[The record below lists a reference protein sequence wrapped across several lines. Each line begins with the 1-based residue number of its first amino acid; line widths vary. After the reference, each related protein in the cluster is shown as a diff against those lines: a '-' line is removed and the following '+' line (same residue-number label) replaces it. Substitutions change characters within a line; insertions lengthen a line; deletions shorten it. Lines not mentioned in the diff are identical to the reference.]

1 MDQIIIGLIFAVIMV
16 ISILIG
22 IDVAVALMATSFVG
36 MWFIGDF
43 YTACSLFGTTA
54 FGTLAEYVL
63 AAVPL
68 FIMMGLLGNMSGAT
82 EDLFDSANV
91 LLARFRGGLGIATVL
106 ANAVFAAI
114 TGASIV
120 SAAVFSKVAYPQ
132 MKRLGYEKKFALGT
146 VAGSS
151 SLGMLIPPSL
161 LFIYY
166 GYLTTE
172 SIGRL
177 FIAGILPGL
186 VLTAIF
192 CVGIWIMVTLKPELA
207 GRPRDEIPTIK
218 NNWLWVVLKPWASVL
233 LILITLG
240 GIYSGVFTPT
250 EAGALGA
257 FIALII
263 ALFRGRF
270 SWGGLWQ
277 QLIDVASTVGCIFIL
292 IIGAQMFSRMLA
304 FSTLPAALTNYIM
317 GLSVPPYVIILLLLG
332 MYLVLGALIDSG
344 SIILITTPIA
354 FPIITSLGYDPI
366 WYGVVCVLSS
376 EIGLITP
383 PFGLSVFVVKSVLG
397 DEVTVE
403 EIFRGAFPFVI
414 MMAMAVAI
422 ICLFPS
428 LSTWLPNRM

>member
-1 MDQIIIGLIFAVIMV
+1 MDQAIIGLIFVAIMM
-16 ISILIG
+16 ISVLIG
-22 IDVAVALMATSFVG
+22 IDVAAALMATSFVG

-43 YTACSLFGTTA
+43 STACSLFGVTA

-63 AAVPL
+63 AAIPL
-68 FIMMGLLGNMSGAT
+68 FMMMGILGNMSGAT
-82 EDLFDSANV
+82 EDLFDSANI

-166 GYLTTE
+166 GYLTAE

-192 CVGIWIMVTLKPELA
+192 CIGIWGMVTLKPELA
-207 GRPRDEIPTIK
+207 GRRQDEKPVAK
-218 NNWLWVVLKPWASVL
+218 NWLLVVLKPWASVV
-233 LILITLG
+233 LILVTLG
-240 GIYSGVFTPT
+240 GIYLGVFTPT

-263 ALFRGRF
+263 AFLRGRF
-270 SWGGLWQ
+270 TWIGLWK
-277 QLIDVASTVGCIFIL
+277 QLIDVGSTVGCIFIL
-292 IIGAQMFSRMLA
+292 IVGAQMFSRMLA
-304 FSTLPAALTNYIM
+304 FSTLPTALSNYIM
-317 GLSVPPYVIILLLLG
+317 GLSVPPYIVILLLIV
-332 MYLVLGALIDSG
+332 MYVILGALIDSG
-344 SIILITTPIA
+344 SIILVTTPIV
-354 FPIITSLGYDPI
+354 FPIITGLGYDPI

-383 PFGLSVFVVKSVLG
+383 PFGLSVFVVKSVLT

-403 EIFRGAFPFVI
+403 EIFRGTFPFVI
-414 MMAMAVAI
+414 MIAVAVVI

-428 LSTWLPNRM
+428 LSTWLPSKM

>member
-1 MDQIIIGLIFAVIMV
+1 MDPILSGSIFAVLMV
-16 ISILIG
+16 VSILIG
-22 IDVAVALMATSFVG
+22 IDVAVALMAASFAG

-43 YTACSLFGTTA
+43 STACSLFGTTA

-68 FIMMGLLGNMSGAT
+68 FIMMGILGNMSGAT

-120 SAAVFSKVAYPQ
+120 SAAVFSNVAYPL
-132 MKRLGYEKKFALGT
+132 MKRLVYEKKFALGA

-192 CVGIWIMVTLKPELA
+192 CGGIWIMVTLKPDLA
-207 GRPRDEIPTIK
+207 GRRPADGPGGDR
-218 NNWLWVVLKPWASVL
+218 LSAVLKPWASVL
-233 LILITLG
+233 LILVTLG
-240 GIYSGVFTPT
+240 GIYAGVVTPT

-257 FIALII
+257 FLALVIAVL
-263 ALFRGRF
+263 RRRF
-270 SWGGLWQ
+270 TWGGLWR
-277 QLIDVASTVGCIFIL
+277 QLVDVASTVGCIFIL

-304 FSTLPAALTNYIM
+304 FSTLPTALSNFIM
-317 GLSVPPYVIILLLLG
+317 GLSVSPFVIIALLIG

-344 SIILITTPIA
+344 SIILVTTPIV
-354 FPIITSLGYDPI
+354 FPIITGLGYDPI
-366 WYGVVCVLSS
+366 WYAVVCVLSS
-376 EIGLITP
+376 EVGLITP

-403 EIFRGAFPFVI
+403 EIFRGSLPFVI
-414 MMAMAVAI
+414 MMALAIVI
-422 ICLFPS
+422 ICLFPG
-428 LSTWLPNRM
+428 LSTWLPSRM

>member
-1 MDQIIIGLIFAVIMV
+1 MDPVIAGLIFAIIMIFSV
-16 ISILIG
+16 LMG
-22 IDVAVALMATSFVG
+22 IDVAVALIATSFAG

-63 AAVPL
+63 AAIPL
-68 FIMMGLLGNMSGAT
+68 FIMMGILGNMSGAT
-82 EDLFDSANV
+82 EDLFNSANI

-132 MKRLGYEKKFALGT
+132 MKRLGYEKKFSLGT

-186 VLTAIF
+186 VLTGVF
-192 CVGIWIMVTLKPELA
+192 CIGIWVMVYLKPELA
-207 GRPRDEIPTIK
+207 GRSRDIRPAAK
-218 NNWLWVVLKPWASVL
+218 DQWLWVVLRPWASVM

-240 GIYSGVFTPT
+240 GIYAGVVTPT

-257 FIALII
+257 FLALII
-263 ALFRGRF
+263 AIVRRRF
-270 SWGGLWQ
+270 TWIGLWGE
-277 QLIDVASTVGCIFIL
+277 LVGVGSTVGSIFIL

-304 FSTLPAALTNYIM
+304 FSTLPTALSNFIM
-317 GLSVPPYVIILLLLG
+317 GLSVPPYLIIILLIG

-344 SIILITTPIA
+344 SIILVTTPIV
-354 FPIITSLGYDPI
+354 FPIVTALGYDPI
-366 WYGVVCVLSS
+366 WYAVVCVLSS

-403 EIFRGAFPFVI
+403 EIFRGTFPFVI
-414 MMAMAVAI
+414 MMAVAVAI
-422 ICLFPS
+422 ICLFPD
-428 LSTWLPNRM
+428 LSTWLPSKM

>member
-1 MDQIIIGLIFAVIMV
+1 MDQTMIGLVFAAIMV
-16 ISILIG
+16 VCILIG
-22 IDVAVALMATSFVG
+22 IDVAVGLLATSFLG
-36 MWFIGDF
+36 MWVIGDF
-43 YTACSLFGTTA
+43 STACSLFGTTA

-82 EDLFDSANV
+82 EDLFDSADI
-91 LLARFRGGLGIATVL
+91 LLGRLKGGLGIATVL

-132 MKRLGYEKKFALGT
+132 MRRLGYEKKFALGT

-151 SLGMLIPPSL
+151 PLGMLIPPSL

-186 VLTAIF
+186 VLTTIF
-192 CVGIWIMVTLKPELA
+192 CIGIWTMVNLKPELA
-207 GRPRDEIPTIK
+207 GRTQDRKRAAIS
-218 NNWLWVVLKPWASVL
+218 NRLSVVLKPWASVL

-240 GIYSGVFTPT
+240 GIYAGVATPT

-257 FIALII
+257 FIALLI
-263 ALFRGRF
+263 AWFRGRLTWTRL
-270 SWGGLWQ
+270 WG
-277 QLIDVASTVGCIFIL
+277 QLVDVASTVGSIFIL

-304 FSTLPAALTNYIM
+304 YSNLPTALSRYVM
-317 GLSVPPYVIILLLLG
+317 GLSVQPYVIIILMIM
-332 MYLVLGALIDSG
+332 MYLILGALIDSG
-344 SIILITTPIA
+344 SIILVTTPIV
-354 FPIITSLGYDPI
+354 FPIITGLGYDPI

-397 DEVTVE
+397 EEVTVK
-403 EIFRGAFPFVI
+403 EIFRGTFPFVI
-414 MMAMAVAI
+414 MMVVALII
-422 ICLFPS
+422 ICLFPG
-428 LSTWLPNRM
+428 LSTWLPSRM

>member
-1 MDQIIIGLIFAVIMV
+1 MDQTIIGLIFALIMV

-22 IDVAVALMATSFVG
+22 IDVAVALLATSFVG

-63 AAVPL
+63 ATVPL
-68 FIMMGLLGNMSGAT
+68 FIMMGILGNMSGAT
-82 EDLFDSANV
+82 EDLFDSANI
-91 LLARFRGGLGIATVL
+91 LLARFRGGLGMATVL

-132 MKRLGYEKKFALGT
+132 MKRLGYEKKFALGA

-186 VLTAIF
+186 VLTAVF
-192 CVGIWIMVTLKPELA
+192 CIGIWIMVTLKPELA
-207 GRPRDEIPTIK
+207 GHSQDARPATRSK
-218 NNWLWVVLKPWASVL
+218 RLLVVLKPWAAVL

-240 GIYSGVFTPT
+240 GIYTGIVTPT

-263 ALFRGRF
+263 TLLRGRF
-270 SWGGLWQ
+270 TWIGLWRE
-277 QLIDVASTVGCIFIL
+277 LIGVGSTVGSIFIL

-304 FSTLPAALTNYIM
+304 FSTLPAALSSFIM
-317 GLSVPPYVIILLLLG
+317 GLSVPPYIIIFLLIG
-332 MYLVLGALIDSG
+332 MYLILGALIDSG
-344 SIILITTPIA
+344 SIILVTTPIV
-354 FPIITSLGYDPI
+354 FPIITGLGYDPI
-366 WYGVVCVLSS
+366 WYAVVCVLSS
-376 EIGLITP
+376 EVGLITP

-414 MMAMAVAI
+414 MMAVAIVI
-422 ICLFPS
+422 ICLFPG
-428 LSTWLPNRM
+428 LSTWLPSKM